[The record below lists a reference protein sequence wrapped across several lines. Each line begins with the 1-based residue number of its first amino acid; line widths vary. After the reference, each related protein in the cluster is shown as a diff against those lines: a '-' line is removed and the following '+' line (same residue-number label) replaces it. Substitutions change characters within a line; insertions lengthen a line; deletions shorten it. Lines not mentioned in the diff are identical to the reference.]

1 MSRLRRETPTRVPAQ
16 TNGGALTQFPLPFC
30 GASPQ
35 PRRMRSL
42 IAAIL
47 LLAFAPPATRPAE
60 AAEAVDLLLVLVTD
74 ASRSIDDA
82 EYALEKT
89 GYHTAFTNRDVV
101 AAIRGG
107 SLGAIAVTY
116 IEFASAYEVRTAVDW
131 TVIHDAAT
139 AQAFADR
146 VRDAPR
152 AFWGRT
158 AIGSGIEH
166 ALEVLAEAPY
176 EAQRRV
182 IDVCGD
188 GTSNNGPDVAAVRD
202 KAVEQGI
209 TINGLTI
216 INENP
221 VSWTFA
227 HVQPPGG
234 LPNYYREHVTGGP
247 GSFVMD
253 VRDFSSFGEAM
264 TRKLIS
270 EIASEGMPPTRF

>member
-1 MSRLRRETPTRVPAQ
+1 MF
-16 TNGGALTQFPLPFC
+16 TQFPLPFL
-30 GASPQ
+30 GVAPQ
-35 PRRMRSL
+35 RRPMRRL
-42 IAAIL
+42 ITTVLLVVLALQAA
-47 LLAFAPPATRPAE
+47 RPAW
-60 AAEAVDLLLVLVTD
+60 AGEAVDLLLVLVTD
-74 ASRSIDDA
+74 ASRSIDDT

-101 AAIRGG
+101 TAIRGG

-116 IEFASAYEVRTAVDW
+116 VEFASSYEARTAVDW
-131 TVIHDAAT
+131 TVIRDAAS
-139 AQAFADR
+139 AQDFADR

-166 ALEVLAEAPY
+166 ALEALAEAPH

-202 KAVEQGI
+202 KAIEQGI

-216 INENP
+216 VNENP

-234 LPNYYREHVTGGP
+234 LPNYYRDHVTGGP

-253 VRDFSSFGEAM
+253 VRDFKSFGEAM

-270 EIASEGMPPTRF
+270 EIASDGAPPTRF